1 MYTVANRFVM
11 KKGMAHKM
19 APAFTSTK
27 ELTEF
32 EGFHKVE
39 ASVSSINEEHDELN
53 VVMYWESLEN
63 FEAWK
68 ESDVFKKAHSRTGGQ
83 GKGESPII
91 SNKIVISEIVST
103 LTV

>member
-11 KKGMAHKM
+11 KKGMAHKF
-19 APAFTSTK
+19 APAFTSGK

-39 ASVSSINEEHDELN
+39 ASVSNINEEHDELN

-63 FEAWK
+63 FESWRA
-68 ESDVFKKAHSRTGGQ
+68 SDSFKKAHSRAGQ
-83 GKGESPII
+83 GSGESPII
-91 SNKIVISEIVST
+91 SNQIVISEIVST